1 MAIAVAVAGALALAS
16 APAAAQTRLTKT
28 DLEIRTLST
37 HPDTVSGGD
46 VLVLIKMPG
55 SLASDKVSVMLNGR
69 DVNPAFRVA
78 EEPNSLVGLVSGL
91 QVGKNQLE
99 VGANGKQSKLTLV
112 NHPAT
117 GPVISGP
124 QQTPFICETETLGL
138 GPALASSCSVDQYS
152 SLMFDSSGVAN
163 IFFYNQTTNA
173 PMLATAHKGSWL
185 LSSIARGGGT
195 FLSAAAGPGDAKTF
209 VYRDSATGTLLA
221 GAV

>member
-1 MAIAVAVAGALALAS
+1 VWKFVNIEKIGGSSGYISLAFDTKARAAISYYLSGAADLHYAHFDGRKWTHQTVAS
-16 APAAAQTRLTKT
+16 
-28 DLEIRTLST
+28 
-37 HPDTVSGGD
+37 SGG
-46 VLVLIKMPG
+46 
-55 SLASDKVSVMLNGR
+55 
-69 DVNPAFRVA
+69 
-78 EEPNSLVGLVSGL
+78 VGL
-91 QVGKNQLE
+91 
-99 VGANGKQSKLTLV
+99 
-112 NHPAT
+112 
-117 GPVISGP
+117 
-124 QQTPFICETETLGL
+124 
-138 GPALASSCSVDQYS
+138 YS